1 MKELKFY
8 ANKIHCQSCVV
19 LIEDELSQL
28 EGVKEVKVSLSDK
41 SVSLRGDFGTMS
53 KKEIIDDLND
63 VLSAYDYVLDFKRN
77 KEEFKSSE
85 IMLAIPIALLFVGLF
100 LVLQKVGLVN
110 IISADEFTLGSAF
123 VIGVVASLSSCM
135 AVVGGLV
142 LSMSAKYHKEGFR
155 VGPETSFHIGR
166 LLGFFVLGGV
176 IGVLG
181 SAFTLG
187 AVGVSVISLVVA
199 VIMVLLGIDLLG
211 VWQGARRFKL
221 TIPKSV
227 GARVHRLKG
236 LQSKFAPF
244 LLGVATFF
252 LPCGFTQS
260 MQIQALSTSS
270 FLEGA
275 LMMLVF
281 ALGTLPVLLLL
292 SFGMFGIK
300 NARSRG
306 VFYKTAGLVVIFF
319 ALVNI
324 YGAMVAAG
332 VINPIFNL

>member
-1 MKELKFY
+1 MKEFKFY

-19 LIEDELSQL
+19 LIEEELSQL
-28 EGVKEVKVSLSDK
+28 ERVQEVKVSLVDK
-41 SVSLRGDFGTMS
+41 SVSLKGYFGNMDREDLI
-53 KKEIIDDLND
+53 KELND
-63 VLSAYDYVLDFKRN
+63 ALVAYDYVLDFERR
-77 KEEFKSSE
+77 KESFKSSE
-85 IMLAIPIALLFVGLF
+85 MMIAIPIALLFIGIF
-100 LVLQKVGLVN
+100 LLLQKIGLVN

-123 VIGVVASLSSCM
+123 VIGIVASLSSCM

-142 LSMSAKYHKEGFR
+142 LSVSAKYHKEGFKF
-155 VGPETSFHIGR
+155 GPEVSFHVGR
-166 LLGFFVLGGV
+166 LLSFFILGGV

-187 AVGVSVISLVVA
+187 ATGVSIISLLVGVV
-199 VIMVLLGIDLLG
+199 MVLLGVDLLG
-211 VWQGARRFKL
+211 VWKGARKFKI
-221 TIPKSV
+221 TIPKSI

-236 LQSKFAPF
+236 LQSKFTPF

-281 ALGTLPVLLLL
+281 ALGTLPVLSLL
-292 SFGMFGIK
+292 SFGVFGMK
-300 NARSRG
+300 KGRSRG